1 MQRHELIE
9 AMQAL
14 GLKGMAGAFDEIFS
28 LAVKRQRAPEAIMGE
43 LLKAEQ
49 TEPQMRSIRYRI
61 SAVKLPETKD
71 LIGFEFEETPIN
83 APLVRSLHEG
93 DFLAGKRNIVLV
105 GEAGTGKTH
114 LAIAIAANVVRNSA
128 RGRFRQS
135 AGIGSAQWPRRAH
148 RTAIGAAGPHRARRA
163 WLSAL
168 RQIVRAVAVSSDLEA
183 LREDI
188 DHRDH

>member
-14 GLKGMAGAFDEIFS
+14 GLKGMAGAF
-28 LAVKRQRAPEAIMGE
+28 AVKRQRAPEAIIGE

-49 TEPQMRSIRYRI
+49 TERQMRSIRYRI

-93 DFLAGKRNIVLV
+93 DFLA
-105 GEAGTGKTH
+105 
-114 LAIAIAANVVRNSA
+114 
-128 RGRFRQS
+128 
-135 AGIGSAQWPRRAH
+135 
-148 RTAIGAAGPHRARRA
+148 
-163 WLSAL
+163 
-168 RQIVRAVAVSSDLEA
+168 
-183 LREDI
+183 
-188 DHRDH
+188 

>member
-28 LAVKRQRAPEAIMGE
+28 LAVKRQRAPEAIIGE

-49 TEPQMRSIRYRI
+49 TERQMRSIRYRI

-93 DFLAGKRNIVLV
+93 DFLAEKRNIVFV

-114 LAIAIAANVVRNSA
+114 LAIAIAANVVRNGA
-128 RGRFRQS
+128 RGRFFNVVDLVNRLES
-135 AGIGSAQWPRRAH
+135 EARNGRAGRAAQQLARLDLIVLDELGYLPFAKSSGQLLFH
-148 RTAIGAAGPHRARRA
+148 RTHTP
-163 WLSAL
+163 
-168 RQIVRAVAVSSDLEA
+168 
-183 LREDI
+183 
-188 DHRDH
+188 